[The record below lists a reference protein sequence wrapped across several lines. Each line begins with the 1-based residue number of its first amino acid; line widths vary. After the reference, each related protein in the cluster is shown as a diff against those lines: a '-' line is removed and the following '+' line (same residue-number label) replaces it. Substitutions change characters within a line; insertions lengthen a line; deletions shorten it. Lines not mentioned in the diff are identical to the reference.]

1 MFSGIVEKTGTILD
15 FNKDILTIKESELS
29 KELEISESIAI
40 NGICLT
46 VIKKQGT
53 NFKVQ
58 VTPETVSRTN
68 LKDVSN
74 SDIVN
79 LEKPLRYNGLVGG
92 HLVQGH
98 IDCTGSIEN
107 IVVDGNSKILTISFP
122 TEYEKYIVEK
132 GYIAVDGISLT
143 IVECENNYFS
153 LSIIPFTFDNTNL
166 KYKNIKQNVNLEFDI
181 TSKYVEKIL
190 NTK

>member
-166 KYKNIKQNVNLEFDI
+166 KYKNINQNVNLEFDI

>member
-1 MFSGIVEKTGTILD
+1 MFSGIVEKTGTIID
-15 FNKDILTIKESELS
+15 FKKDILTIQESSLS
-29 KELEISESIAI
+29 KELQISESIAI
-40 NGICLT
+40 DGICLT
-46 VIKKQGT
+46 VIDKQGT

-68 LKDVSN
+68 LKALTN
-74 SDIVN
+74 TDIVN

-98 IDCTGSIEN
+98 VDCKGKIEN
-107 IVVDGNSKILTISFP
+107 IIVDGNSKILTISFP

>member
-1 MFSGIVEKTGTILD
+1 MFSGIVEKTGTIID
-15 FNKDILTIKESELS
+15 FKKDILTIQESS
-29 KELEISESIAI
+29 ITKELQISESIAI

-46 VIKKQGT
+46 VIDKQGT

-68 LKDVSN
+68 LKALAN
-74 SDIVN
+74 TDIVN

-98 IDCTGSIEN
+98 VDCKGKIEN
-107 IVVDGNSKILTISFP
+107 IIIDGNSKMLTISFP

>member
-15 FNKDILTIKESELS
+15 FNKDILTIKESSLS

>member
-1 MFSGIVEKTGTILD
+1 MFSGIVEKTGTIID
-15 FNKDILTIKESELS
+15 FKKDILTIQESSIS
-29 KELEISESIAI
+29 KELQISESIAI
-40 NGICLT
+40 DGICLT
-46 VIKKQGT
+46 VIDKQGT

-68 LKDVSN
+68 LKALAN
-74 SDIVN
+74 TDIVN

-98 IDCTGSIEN
+98 VDCKGKIEN
-107 IVVDGNSKILTISFP
+107 IIVDGNSKILTISFP